1 MNLSI
6 DTIAAS
12 IKALPEI
19 AAWPDLIHLIAER
32 IVQRGVVRYDWLLPA
47 LACEAVG
54 GADTDP
60 TPAAA
65 AIACMQIS
73 ILLADDILDDDPRG
87 EHLQLGVGKTANL
100 ALALQSA
107 AFRLITRAGLA
118 PEACQRACDGLAW
131 MALETARGQHLDAGN
146 LQGEDNYWKV
156 VRAKSTPFY
165 GYALELGAIF
175 GGASPETA
183 LALRELGQTLGEI
196 VQLKDDLEDALET
209 PANPDWVQGRNNLLL
224 LYARTAPHP
233 ERERFIELA
242 EHADRPESLQQA
254 QQLLLA
260 SGAASYCVYQIARR
274 AQAMKTR
281 LSELALPKPDFL
293 IEWIAQQEQLVNNL
307 LQTRAAVAS

>member
-1 MNLSI
+1 MTLS
-6 DTIAAS
+6 THALYAS
-12 IKALPEI
+12 ITALPEI
-19 AAWPDLIHLIAER
+19 AAWPDLLELIDER
-32 IVQRGVVRYDWLLPA
+32 IVKPGFVRYDWQLPA
-47 LACEAVG
+47 LTCEAVG
-54 GADTDP
+54 DSGADP

-65 AIACMQIS
+65 AIACMQMS
-73 ILLADDILDDDPRG
+73 IQLADDILDDDPRG
-87 EHLQLGVGKTANL
+87 EHHRLGVGKTANIT
-100 ALALQSA
+100 LALQA
-107 AFRLITRAGLA
+107 AAVRLITQSGLA

-131 MALETARGQHLDAGN
+131 MALETARGQHLDVGN
-146 LQGEDNYWKV
+146 LQGEADYWAV

-183 LALRELGQTLGEI
+183 LALREIGQILGEI

-242 EHADRPESLQQA
+242 AHADRPESLQQA
-254 QQLLLA
+254 QQLLLS
-260 SGAASYCVYQIARR
+260 SGAASYSVYQIAWR
-274 AQAMKTR
+274 AQAMKAR
-281 LSELALPKPDFL
+281 LNELALPKPDFL
-293 IEWIAQQEQLVNNL
+293 VEWIAHHEQLVADL